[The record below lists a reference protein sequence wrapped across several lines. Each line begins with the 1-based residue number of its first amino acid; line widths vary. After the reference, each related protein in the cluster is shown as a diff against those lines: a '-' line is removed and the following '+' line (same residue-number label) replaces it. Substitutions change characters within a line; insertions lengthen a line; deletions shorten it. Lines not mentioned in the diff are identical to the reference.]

1 MYASKLTHTNVNPT
15 RDEFFI
21 LNMKVYKQ
29 GYGQQAL
36 DIAKML
42 EEFQRKV
49 SVKIGVAISPSDIRL
64 IAGECDIA
72 VFAQHMDNIGFGA
85 GTGYLL
91 PEALT
96 EAGAVGTLI
105 NHAEHRLTLADI
117 EATIRKAHEL
127 DLSTVVCT
135 NNVATTRAA
144 SVLLPDL
151 VAVEP
156 PELIG
161 GDISV
166 STAQP
171 EIITDSVEGARAL
184 APEVGVLCGA
194 GVKNELD
201 VRRAMEL
208 GSRGI
213 LLASGIV
220 KVANPMK
227 ATAEMLRGFG
237 VEL

>member
-1 MYASKLTHTNVNPT
+1 MYATQLTHANVKPT
-15 RDEFFI
+15 EDEFFI
-21 LNMKVYKQ
+21 LNMKVYRK
-29 GYGQQAL
+29 GYGQRAL
-36 DIAKML
+36 EIAKML
-42 EEFQRKV
+42 EDFQRKV
-49 SVKIGVAISPSDIRL
+49 KVKIGVAVSAADIRL

-72 VFAQHMDNIGFGA
+72 VFAQHMDCIGFGA

-91 PEALT
+91 PEAMA

-105 NHAEHRLTLADI
+105 NHAEHRLTLADM
-117 EATIRKAHEL
+117 EVTIRKAHEL
-127 DLSTVVCT
+127 DMSTCVCT
-135 NNVATTRAA
+135 NNVATTKAA
-144 SVLLPDL
+144 SILQPDL

-171 EIITDSVEGARAL
+171 GIITDSVLGVKAL

-194 GVKNELD
+194 GVKTRAD
-201 VRRAMEL
+201 VRIAMEL
-208 GSRGI
+208 GSKGI

-220 KVANPMK
+220 KVADPAK

-237 VEL
+237 AEL

>member
-1 MYASKLTHTNVNPT
+1 MYAKQLTHSQIKPT
-15 RDEFFI
+15 KDSFFI

-29 GYGQQAL
+29 GYGQRAL
-36 DIAKML
+36 EIAKML
-42 EEFQRKV
+42 EDFQKKT
-49 SVKIGVAISPSDIRL
+49 SVKIGVAVSAADIRL

-72 VFAQHMDNIGFGA
+72 VFAQHMDCIGFGA

-91 PEALT
+91 PEAMA

-127 DLSTVVCT
+127 DLSTCVCT
-135 NNVATTRAA
+135 NNVATTKAA
-144 SVLLPDL
+144 SILLPDL

-171 EIITDSVEGARAL
+171 EIITNSVLGVKGL

-194 GVKNELD
+194 GVKSEDD
-201 VRRAMEL
+201 VKIAMEL

-220 KVANPMK
+220 KVADPAK
-227 ATAEMLRGFG
+227 ATMEMLRGFG
-237 VEL
+237 VEI

>member
-1 MYASKLTHTNVNPT
+1 MYAKQLTHSNIKPT
-15 RDEFFI
+15 EDEFFI

-29 GYGQQAL
+29 GYGQRAL

-42 EEFQRKV
+42 EDYQRKTK
-49 SVKIGVAISPSDIRL
+49 VKIGVAVSAADIKL
-64 IAGECDIA
+64 IADECDIG
-72 VFAQHMDNIGFGA
+72 VFAQHIDCIGFGA

-91 PEALT
+91 PEAMA

-105 NHAEHRLTLADI
+105 NHAEHRLTLADV

-127 DLSTVVCT
+127 DLSTCVCT
-135 NNVATTRAA
+135 NNVATTKAA
-144 SVLLPDL
+144 SILGPDM

-161 GDISV
+161 GDISI

-171 EIITDSVEGARAL
+171 EIITDSVLAVKAL

-194 GVKNELD
+194 GVKTEED
-201 VRRAMEL
+201 VKIAMKL
-208 GSRGI
+208 GAKGI

-220 KVANPMK
+220 KVADPAK
-227 ATAEMLRGFG
+227 ATLEMLRGFG